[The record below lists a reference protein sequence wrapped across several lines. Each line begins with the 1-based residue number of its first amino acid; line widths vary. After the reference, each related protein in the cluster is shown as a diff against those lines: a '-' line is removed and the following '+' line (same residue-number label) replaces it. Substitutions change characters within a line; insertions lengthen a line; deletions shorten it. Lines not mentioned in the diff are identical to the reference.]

1 MPPFAWSRVAIH
13 QLASHSPTRWRS
25 TPVLFG
31 NYTDLVAPLFWG
43 SWREHARVLVPRA
56 PFVQGSLDLLSLLR
70 AIPAAHVEKMQ
81 TALAQHKKSF
91 LYSLNDDTGGD
102 AVDLLLRNL
111 NNMAFT

>member
-1 MPPFAWSRVAIH
+1 M
-13 QLASHSPTRWRS
+13 
-25 TPVLFG
+25 
-31 NYTDLVAPLFWG
+31 
-43 SWREHARVLVPRA
+43 
-56 PFVQGSLDLLSLLR
+56 DLLSLLR

-81 TALAQHKKSF
+81 TALAQHKRSF